1 MDALLRPC
9 YDPDGAADHT
19 IGWPS
24 PLSGDRARPWGARP
38 GVGLGLGG
46 GFPSSVFNAGTAGLN
61 GSVAGGGG
69 GGGVV
74 RSGSRGIGLTT
85 LRYALMDT
93 LENSAAAGGH
103 SHGYSP
109 SRAYSSGGTGGRRRR
124 GPLPRVRELFCLETA
139 CLLMEV
145 ADQVS

>member
-1 MDALLRPC
+1 V
-9 YDPDGAADHT
+9 G
-19 IGWPS
+19 G
-24 PLSGDRARPWGARP
+24 RP

-61 GSVAGGGG
+61 GGGAGGGG
-69 GGGVV
+69 GVI

-103 SHGYSP
+103 GYSP
-109 SRAYSSGGTGGRRRR
+109 SRAYGSGGGRRRR
-124 GPLPRVRELFCLETA
+124 GPPPRVRELFCLETA

-145 ADQVS
+145 AYQVVERVCSVHGMNALCMCLYQLTP

>member
-1 MDALLRPC
+1 
-9 YDPDGAADHT
+9 
-19 IGWPS
+19 
-24 PLSGDRARPWGARP
+24 
-38 GVGLGLGG
+38 
-46 GFPSSVFNAGTAGLN
+46 
-61 GSVAGGGG
+61 
-69 GGGVV
+69 VV

-103 SHGYSP
+103 SHGYGHSP

-145 ADQVS
+145 AYQVS